1 MSLALCLMFVLAAG
15 LLPGRAA
22 EAADL
27 GDDCCADLEKRI
39 AEFDAAT
46 VRRFGKV
53 SVTLTGYVTK
63 QVMSWDDG
71 IERDAYIADIGPTQA
86 SNFRVSGQATIAPG
100 WTAGY
105 MLRVQ
110 NLSDSTMG
118 LSQTVGNQD
127 LGLNV
132 QMSNWFVASE
142 DYGKLTMGRQA
153 LASKSVAMFTD
164 LSGTQLI
171 ANYVL
176 STAPAFSCGRTAPCF
191 PCGGAISAIAIRR
204 RGPGA
209 ATAMASS

>member
-27 GDDCCADLEKRI
+27 GDDCCADLETRI

-86 SNFRVSGQATIAPG
+86 SNFRVSGQATIAPR

-110 NLSDSTMG
+110 N
-118 LSQTVGNQD
+118 
-127 LGLNV
+127 
-132 QMSNWFVASE
+132 
-142 DYGKLTMGRQA
+142 
-153 LASKSVAMFTD
+153 
-164 LSGTQLI
+164 
-171 ANYVL
+171 
-176 STAPAFSCGRTAPCF
+176 CRTARWV
-191 PCGGAISAIAIRR
+191 SAR
-204 RGPGA
+204 PS
-209 ATAMASS
+209 ATRIWASTCRCRTGSWRVRITASSPWAGRL